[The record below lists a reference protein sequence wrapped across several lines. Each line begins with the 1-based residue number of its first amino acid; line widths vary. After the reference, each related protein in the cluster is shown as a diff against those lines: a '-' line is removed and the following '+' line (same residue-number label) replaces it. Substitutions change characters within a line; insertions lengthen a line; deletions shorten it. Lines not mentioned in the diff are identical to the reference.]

1 MRYRPKD
8 KFWVVTDPTPESIL
22 VDILF
27 AASLTDLLLQF
38 KGGLTLA
45 ENPTLFTDRTEA
57 ETEALRRLESQ
68 EK

>member
-1 MRYRPKD
+1 MRFGPRD

-27 AASLTDLLLQF
+27 AASLTDLLMQF

-45 ENPTLFTDRTEA
+45 ENPTLLTDRAEA
-57 ETEALRRLESQ
+57 ETEALRRLDSRV
-68 EK
+68 K

>member
-1 MRYRPKD
+1 MRFGPKD
-8 KFWVVTDPTPESIL
+8 MFWVVTDPTSESIL

-38 KGGLTLA
+38 KGGLTLDQ
-45 ENPTLFTDRTEA
+45 NPTLFTDRVEA
-57 ETEALRRLESQ
+57 ETEALRRLESR